1 MKKFLLDDSG
11 QGVVEYT
18 LILAL
23 ASLAGIAAA
32 LGVGGQAADML
43 SSAADGL
50 RPPQSDSSAA
60 FHYQN

>member
-23 ASLAGIAAA
+23 ASVVGIAAA
-32 LGVGGQAADML
+32 AGIGGQASELL

-50 RPPQSDSSAA
+50 RAPEQDSSA
-60 FHYQN
+60 FQYQN